1 MGHVVAA
8 VAAEDAGR
16 GGLAAVI
23 GGNGHHETAGGQVV
37 PGAKEE
43 TFLVSDPLDQAVD
56 PAPQTVV
63 AAGDVQSFRPF
74 GAAQHVD
81 PVAVEALRG
90 ELSDGGLGLVG
101 LVQERD
107 DAVLGSFQ
115 EPLRRLGKG
124 KILVTPFGHRLLL
137 PRPIG
142 TL

>member
-1 MGHVVAA
+1 VF
-8 VAAEDAGR
+8 
-16 GGLAAVI
+16 
-23 GGNGHHETAGGQVV
+23 

-43 TFLVSDPLDQAVD
+43 IFLVSHPLDQAVE

-63 AAGDVQSFRPF
+63 AAGDIQSFRPF

-81 PVAVEALRG
+81 AVALEALRG

-101 LVQERD
+101 PVQERD
-107 DAVLGSFQ
+107 DAVLRSLQ

-124 KILVTPFGHRLLL
+124 EILVITFGHRLLL